1 MKVYR
6 VETADGVG
14 PYSGMYTLL
23 FKQSA
28 ACRLVRRMEDH
39 DAPRQPSPAIDGM
52 PLAFDG
58 MPLTFDGMP
67 LTSSRYHFGFVDL
80 AALWRWF
87 ETEID
92 MTDGLLCWFDVVEY
106 RCVSKKIVGN
116 SGQCAFIKPPLKPGR
131 VLTIP
136 EIMAARPSRSD
147 ND

>member
-14 PYSGMYTLL
+14 PYNGMYTLL
-23 FKQSA
+23 FKQPA
-28 ACRLVRRMEDH
+28 VRQLVRRLEDH
-39 DAPRQPSPAIDGM
+39 DAPLQPLPAIDGM
-52 PLAFDG
+52 PL
-58 MPLTFDGMP
+58 TN
-67 LTSSRYHFGFVDL
+67 SRCRFGFVDL

-106 RCVSKKIVGN
+106 RCVSKRVIGK
-116 SGQCAFIKPPLKPGR
+116 SGQCAFIKPPLKRGR

-136 EIMAARPSRSD
+136 EVMAARPSRSD

>member
-1 MKVYR
+1 MYR

-14 PYSGMYTLL
+14 PYNGMYTLL
-23 FKQSA
+23 FKQPA
-28 ACRLVRRMEDH
+28 VRQLVRRLEDH
-39 DAPRQPSPAIDGM
+39 DAPLQPLPA
-52 PLAFDG
+52 
-58 MPLTFDGMP
+58 FDGMP

-106 RCVSKKIVGN
+106 RCVSKRVIGK